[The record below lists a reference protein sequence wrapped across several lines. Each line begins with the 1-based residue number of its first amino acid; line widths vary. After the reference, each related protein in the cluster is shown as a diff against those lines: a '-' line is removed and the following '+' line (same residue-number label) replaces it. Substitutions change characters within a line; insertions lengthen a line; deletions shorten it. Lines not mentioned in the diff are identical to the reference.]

1 MICQISNLNYS
12 HWANFITN
20 FKDSITEIKEKQ
32 LPELQS
38 SLMNFKIVLQ
48 LFQTVNVNFNQSQP
62 LMVLAR

>member
-20 FKDSITEIKEKQ
+20 FEDSITEIKEKQ

>member
-48 LFQTVNVNFNQSQP
+48 SFQTVNVNFNQSQP

>member
-38 SLMNFKIVLQ
+38 SLMNFIIVLQ